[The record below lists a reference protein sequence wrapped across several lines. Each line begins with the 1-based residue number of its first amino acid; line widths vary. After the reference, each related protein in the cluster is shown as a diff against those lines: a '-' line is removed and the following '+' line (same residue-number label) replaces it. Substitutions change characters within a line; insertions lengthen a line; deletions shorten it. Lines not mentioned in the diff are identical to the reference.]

1 MEDEGSA
8 FGRCKNFRKDLSEG
22 LPFHVDV
29 SACVAH
35 RRIQACVAE
44 PLTDGGKV
52 HTGLEKMDGGRVSQ
66 GMRMDALFG
75 ESRYFLGTSRYVF
88 P

>member
-35 RRIQACVAE
+35 CRILIPQ
-44 PLTDGGKV
+44 P
-52 HTGLEKMDGGRVSQ
+52 VSE
-66 GMRMDALFG
+66 LHKFNG
-75 ESRYFLGTSRYVF
+75 EAGAFVTAVVSWVQDS
-88 P
+88 